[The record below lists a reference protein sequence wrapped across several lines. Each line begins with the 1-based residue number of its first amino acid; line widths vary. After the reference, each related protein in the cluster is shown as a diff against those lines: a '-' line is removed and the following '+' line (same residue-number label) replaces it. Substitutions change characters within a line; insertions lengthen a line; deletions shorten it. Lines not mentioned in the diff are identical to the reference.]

1 MSTPNDVSVRPDKAR
16 GEETRGAGSRTWK
29 LLGAGALCGLMYL
42 FAEYDGPGFY
52 YHCLALKIPCPY
64 EVANHTQWIFG
75 PFWLVLA
82 AWAASLPWRQWL
94 TFVAAGLLTHV
105 ASKSY
110 SFAVGKDFEHYPVSL
125 QEWTGVWDAAFIFS
139 SLAFFLTFMLIIR
152 GAWWTMRRITRTKKA

>member
-1 MSTPNDVSVRPDKAR
+1 MPSQRDQVESPSRSANQVIKEPQR
-16 GEETRGAGSRTWK
+16 GSWK

-82 AWAASLPWRQWL
+82 GWAASLPWRQWL
-94 TFVAAGLLTHV
+94 TFVAAGFSTHV
-105 ASKSY
+105 ALKSY
-110 SFAVGKDFEHYPVSL
+110 SFSVGKDFEYYPVSL
-125 QEWTGVWDAAFIFS
+125 QEWTGVWDAGFLLS
-139 SLAFFLTFMLIIR
+139 NLAFFLTFMLIIR